1 LDGVKVLGNGTLEK
15 KLHVQANKFSREAKE
30 QIEKLGGKAEV
41 I

>member
-1 LDGVKVLGNGTLEK
+1 VYIDLSKNIEQNTSGFSLI
-15 KLHVQANKFSREAKE
+15 KLYNNQKE